1 MTITLKSRQSR
12 DFPVLAAWKI
22 GSVHFEG
29 VYASKDEAVDHLSG
43 RFGKITV
50 IDRIAGRQKGGA
62 HCE

>member
-43 RFGKITV
+43 RFGKIKV
-50 IDRIAGRQKGGA
+50 IDKIA
-62 HCE
+62 